1 MKREDF
7 YLKVYEIVKEIPKG
21 TVATYG
27 QLAFL
32 LGTPQNS
39 RRVGQALS
47 HTPEFL
53 KIPCHRV
60 VNSKGGLVPGWI
72 KQRDILLKEGIT
84 FKDNGCVDL
93 KKCIWKAI

>member
-21 TVATYG
+21 SVSTYG
-27 QLAFL
+27 QIAFL
-32 LGTPQNS
+32 LDTPQS
-39 RRVGQALS
+39 FRRVGQALS
-47 HTPEFL
+47 HAPEFL
-53 KIPCHRV
+53 KLPCHRV
-60 VNSKGGLVPGWI
+60 VNSKGRLVPGWI
-72 KQRDILLKEGIT
+72 KQRDMLLKEGIT